1 LPAWAGSRLDGSA
14 LVGQNPALMNSI
26 NDFLLA
32 LTPPAADGQ
41 ATGSLI
47 GSLAPLLAI
56 FAIFYFL
63 VFAPM
68 RKKQKQHTE
77 LLGQLKAGDRV
88 LTSGGI
94 HGTVVGVTDDLVQL
108 RIADQV
114 KIDVSKQAVSGFIK
128 ED

>member
-1 LPAWAGSRLDGSA
+1 
-14 LVGQNPALMNSI
+14 MNSI
-26 NDFLLA
+26 NAFLLA

-41 ATGSLI
+41 PTGSLI

-77 LLGQLKAGDRV
+77 LLGKLKAGDRV
-88 LTSGGI
+88 VTSGGI

-114 KIDVSKQAVSGFIK
+114 KIDVSKQAISGLLQD
-128 ED
+128 E